1 MIKYLTSF
9 VLLIC
14 STTLLFAGPR
24 STPNATIVDSAEVA
38 TNGAITDAVTIST
51 TLSARVDLALSS
63 VPNSQAA
70 AISSLSAILNI
81 NGTSVTVTQN
91 ASGNAFVNGQPL
103 VINGL
108 PNLGLL
114 MSLGYK

>member
-24 STPNATIVDSAEVA
+24 STPNATVVDSTEVA
-38 TNGAITDAVTIST
+38 TNNAITDAVTIST
-51 TLSARVDLALSS
+51 ILSERVDVALSS
-63 VPNSQAA
+63 QSATV
-70 AISSLSAILNI
+70 SSLSAILNI

-91 ASGNAFVNGQPL
+91 ASGVAFVNGQPL